1 MRSYFYAVVDGPD
14 IFNKHIEKFIA
25 EVRSDGYKLFRIEE
39 DAPESGTD
47 RGDVMQNPHN
57 QKPKISKSA
66 WISETAVILGNV
78 TIGDDVFVAPNAVI
92 RADEPGSSI
101 VIENMCNVQDNVVV
115 HGLADSD
122 VIVGKNTSLAHGCI
136 VHGPC
141 RIGEGCFIGF
151 GAVVF
156 DCTIGNDTVVLH
168 NTTVRGVG
176 IPAGKVVSD
185 GQVVTSQDDANSLLK
200 ITDDLANFKK
210 GVVAANLDLLEMYR
224 KLSE

>member
-1 MRSYFYAVVDGPD
+1 
-14 IFNKHIEKFIA
+14 
-25 EVRSDGYKLFRIEE
+25 
-39 DAPESGTD
+39 
-47 RGDVMQNPHN
+47 MQNL

-66 WISETAVILGNV
+66 WISETAVIIGNV

-92 RADEPGSSI
+92 RADESGSSI
-101 VIENMCNVQDNVVV
+101 VIKNMCNVQDNVVI
-115 HGLADSD
+115 HGLADSE
-122 VIVGKNTSLAHGCI
+122 VIVGNNTSLAHGCI

-141 RIGEGCFIGF
+141 RIGQGCFIGF

-168 NTTVRGVG
+168 NATVRDVE
-176 IPAGKVVSD
+176 IPKGKVVSD
-185 GQVVTSQDDANSLLK
+185 GQVVTSSDCVNALLD

-210 GVVAANLDLLEMYR
+210 GVVAANLDLLEMYS